1 MPRYNPDVN
10 QYWMCDEGRMT
21 AYALQGEG
29 RLLEPLVRG
38 EDRFARADWVPA
50 LVGVAERLARF
61 TRTPG
66 AVGVVVSAR
75 ATNEEVFLLR
85 RLAAASAATLTGV
98 SWSPPN
104 ASHDDLLIKAD
115 KNPNTRGL
123 ALQGVRLDGTL
134 DALLEASRAGTVQ
147 ALVVFRADMTRWRDA
162 SVVRAALERVP
173 YLVVLDTDQ
182 REIAE
187 YSSVLLPVGTHA
199 EMEGTFTNH
208 ADRVQR
214 FHRAVDLPGNARE
227 GWWVLSELVSY
238 LTGGPPFRDAAGVF
252 AALAAEGGAF
262 RDLAYEQLGNQGRPA
277 AAS

>member
-1 MPRYNPDVN
+1 
-10 QYWMCDEGRMT
+10 
-21 AYALQGEG
+21 
-29 RLLEPLVRG
+29 
-38 EDRFARADWVPA
+38 
-50 LVGVAERLARF
+50 
-61 TRTPG
+61 
-66 AVGVVVSAR
+66 VVVSAR

-85 RLAAASAATLTGV
+85 RLAAASAATLAGV

-123 ALQGVRLDGTL
+123 ALQGVPLDGTL

-147 ALVVFRADMTRWRDA
+147 ALVVFPADLTRWRDA

-182 REIAE
+182 HEIAE

-214 FHRAVDLPGNARE
+214 FHLAVAPPGN
-227 GWWVLSELVSY
+227 
-238 LTGGPPFRDAAGVF
+238 
-252 AALAAEGGAF
+252 
-262 RDLAYEQLGNQGRPA
+262 
-277 AAS
+277 